1 MKNLILSLICAAGLI
16 LSIPTRSP
24 AQSELKLWYDSPAR
38 EWTAALPIGNGR
50 LGAMVFGGT
59 TEDRYQLNEDSLWC
73 GKPHDYAHDGAAQY
87 LAQIRQLLFEGKQK
101 EAEQLAGERFMSVPL
116 GQMPY
121 QPFGDLRLT
130 FPGHDKVE
138 AYRRELDLD
147 TAIATTTYR
156 ANGVTYTRQAF
167 ASFPDQVIV
176 VRLECDKP
184 GALGFTARLTS
195 PNQDLQTQAVGADTL
210 AIRGRARD
218 YKARDKYGAIPG
230 TVKFE
235 GRCRVIVG
243 GGKATVDDKQIVVE
257 NANAATL
264 MIAMATSVRNY
275 QDISADP
282 AARCAEVL
290 QRVADKT
297 PRQVRDAHVADH
309 QALFRRVSLDL
320 DSTPAWRGRPAL
332 ASRGRLGLAR
342 AEGVP
347 PSDRG
352 QDARDTQGQDALA
365 TAAGPQLPT
374 DQRVLKYAQKEDP
387 QLAALFFQYGRYLMI
402 ASSRTGGQ
410 PANLQGLWNDSV
422 NPPWDSKYTVNINTE
437 MNYWLTEPTNLSEC
451 GRPLFDALADISQTG
466 HSVARK
472 HYNAP
477 GWVLHHN
484 FDLWRGAAPINAS
497 NHGIWPT
504 GGAWLCQHL
513 WWHYLYTGD
522 KTFLAERAYPLMKGA
537 AEFFA
542 AYLVED
548 PRETRNEEGK
558 KVRAEEGRRVV
569 SPSHLPTF
577 SPSSSRWLISGPS
590 NSPEIGG
597 LVMGPTMD
605 HQIIRYLFAG
615 TAQAARVLGIDEEFA
630 RKLDTMRS
638 RIAPDQIGKYGQL
651 QEWLQDK
658 DNPKEEHRHVSH
670 LWGLFPGEEI
680 TPETPELFKA
690 ARQSLVFRGD
700 GGTGWSRAWKIN
712 FWARLL
718 DGDHAHLMLK
728 NLLTLTS
735 SPLTTYK
742 GGGVYTNLF
751 DAHPPFQIDGN
762 FGATSGITEMLLQS
776 HRRDSQGRYIID
788 LLPALPQAWP
798 NGSVK
803 GLRARGGFQVDVVWK
818 DGKLTG
824 ASITA
829 AQDGPCQV
837 RYGDRTVQIDMAKGQ
852 MVRLDAELKS
862 L

>member
-1 MKNLILSLICAAGLI
+1 MKNLILPSICAASLI
-16 LSIPTRSP
+16 LSMAPRSP

-59 TEDRYQLNEDSLWC
+59 AEDRYQLNEDSLWS
-73 GKPHDYAHDGAAQY
+73 GRPHDYAHDGAAQY
-87 LAQIRQLLFEGKQK
+87 LSQIRALLFEGKQK

-121 QPFGDLRLT
+121 QPFGDLKLT

-147 TAIATTTYR
+147 AAIATTTYR
-156 ANGVTYTRQAF
+156 LNGVTYRRQAF

-176 VRLECDKP
+176 VRLECDQP
-184 GALGFTARLTS
+184 GALGFTAALTS
-195 PNQDLQTQAVGADTL
+195 PNQEIQTQAVGDDTL

-218 YKARDKYGAIPG
+218 YKARGYDVIPG

-235 GRCRVIVG
+235 GRCRVIVR
-243 GGKATVDDKQIVVE
+243 GGKAIVDNKQIVVE

-264 MIAMATSVRNY
+264 MIAMATSVKSYN
-275 QDISADP
+275 DLSADP
-282 AARCAEVL
+282 GARCAEVL
-290 QRVADKT
+290 KKVADKT
-297 PRQVRDAHVADH
+297 PRQVRDAHVTDH
-309 QALFRRVSLDL
+309 QTLFRRVSIDL
-320 DSTPAWRGRPAL
+320 GGAVEPD
-332 ASRGRLGLAR
+332 
-342 AEGVP
+342 
-347 PSDRG
+347 
-352 QDARDTQGQDALA
+352 
-365 TAAGPQLPT
+365 LPT
-374 DQRVLKYAQKEDP
+374 DQRVLRYAQKEDP

-437 MNYWLTEPTNLSEC
+437 MNYWLTEPTNLREC
-451 GRPLFDALADISQTG
+451 GTPLFDALADISQTG
-466 HSVARK
+466 HVVAQK

-497 NHGIWPT
+497 NHGIWPS

-513 WWHYLYTGD
+513 WWHYLYAGD

-548 PRETRNEEGK
+548 PRNDKG
-558 KVRAEEGRRVV
+558 
-569 SPSHLPTF
+569 SPTQNSALGGPVH
-577 SPSSSRWLISGPS
+577 WLISGPS

-605 HQIIRYLFAG
+605 HQIIRYLFAS
-615 TAQAARVLGIDEEFA
+615 TAQAARVLGVDEEFA
-630 RKLDTMRS
+630 QKLDTLRG
-638 RIAPDQIGKYGQL
+638 RIAPNQIGKYGQL
-651 QEWLQDK
+651 QEWLEDK

-690 ARQSLVFRGD
+690 AKQSLLFRGD

-718 DGDHAHLMLK
+718 DGNHAHLMLK

-788 LLPALPQAWP
+788 LLPALPDAWP
-798 NGSVK
+798 NGCVY
-803 GLRARGGFQVDVVWK
+803 GLCARGGFRVDIVWK
-818 DGKLTG
+818 DSKLAGATITG
-824 ASITA
+824 D
-829 AQDGPCQV
+829 QDGPCQV
-837 RYGDRTVQIDMAKGQ
+837 RYGRQTIQIDAIKGKPIQ
-852 MVRLDAELKS
+852 LDGELKN

>member
-1 MKNLILSLICAAGLI
+1 MKTLILQSICAASLILSVAN
-16 LSIPTRSP
+16 RSN
-24 AQSELKLWYDSPAR
+24 AQSDLKLWYTEPAR
-38 EWTAALPIGNGR
+38 EWTQALPIGNGR
-50 LGAMVFGGT
+50 LGAMVFGGSAV
-59 TEDRYQLNEDSLWC
+59 DRYQLNEDSLWS

-101 EAEQLAGERFMSVPL
+101 EAEQLAMEHFMSVPL

-121 QPFGDLRLT
+121 QPFGDLRLK
-130 FPGHDKVE
+130 FPGHENAE

-147 TAIATTTYR
+147 TAIVTTTYR
-156 ANGVTYTRQAF
+156 VNGVTYTREAF

-176 VRLECDKP
+176 IRLQCDTP
-184 GALGFTARLTS
+184 EALSFTAELTS
-195 PNQDLQTQAVGADTL
+195 PNQDIQTQAVGADTL

-218 YKARDKYGAIPG
+218 YKARDNYGVIPG

-235 GRCRVIVG
+235 GRCRVIVR
-243 GGKATVDDKQIVVE
+243 GGKATVDDKQIAVE
-257 NANAATL
+257 GANAATL
-264 MIAMATSVRNY
+264 MLALATSVKSY
-275 QDISADP
+275 QDVSADP
-282 AARCAEVL
+282 GARCAEVL
-290 QRVADKT
+290 RKAADKR
-297 PRQVRDAHVADH
+297 PRQVREAHVADH
-309 QALFRRVSLDL
+309 QALFRRVSIDL
-320 DSTPAWRGRPAL
+320 GAAT
-332 ASRGRLGLAR
+332 
-342 AEGVP
+342 E
-347 PSDRG
+347 PS
-352 QDARDTQGQDALA
+352 
-365 TAAGPQLPT
+365 LPT
-374 DQRVLKYAQKEDP
+374 DRRVLKYAQKEDP

-410 PANLQGLWNDSV
+410 PANLQGLWNESV

-451 GRPLFDALADISQTG
+451 GGPLFDALADIGQTG
-466 HSVARK
+466 RSVAQK

-497 NHGIWPT
+497 NHGIWPS

-522 KTFLAERAYPLMKGA
+522 QAFLAERAYPLMKGA

-542 AYLVED
+542 ACLVED
-548 PRETRNEEGK
+548 SRNDK
-558 KVRAEEGRRVV
+558 
-569 SPSHLPTF
+569 H
-577 SPSSSRWLISGPS
+577 WLISGPS

-605 HQIIRYLFAG
+605 HQIIRYLFAS
-615 TAQAARVLGIDEEFA
+615 TAQAARLLGVDEEFA
-630 RKLDTMRS
+630 KKLDSMRS
-638 RIAPDQIGKYGQL
+638 RIAPNQIGKHGQL
-651 QEWLQDK
+651 QEWLEDK

-680 TPETPELFKA
+680 TPETPELFQA
-690 ARQSLVFRGD
+690 AKQSLLFRGD

-718 DGDHAHLMLK
+718 DGNHAHLMLK

-735 SPLTTYK
+735 SPLTAYK

-776 HRRDSQGRYIID
+776 HRKDNEGRYVID
-788 LLPALPQAWP
+788 LLPALPDAWP
-798 NGSVK
+798 NGSIR
-803 GLRARGGFQVDVVWK
+803 GLRARGGFQVDVAWK
-818 DGKLTG
+818 NGKLAT
-824 ASITA
+824 ASVTS
-829 AQDGPCQV
+829 DRGGSCKV
-837 RYGDRTVQIDMAKGQ
+837 RYGGRTVQVEVNKGK
-852 MVRLDAELKS
+852 VVPLDTQL
-862 L
+862 LNTPQ

>member
-1 MKNLILSLICAAGLI
+1 
-16 LSIPTRSP
+16 
-24 AQSELKLWYDSPAR
+24 
-38 EWTAALPIGNGR
+38 
-50 LGAMVFGGT
+50 MVFGGAA
-59 TEDRYQLNEDSLWC
+59 EDRYQLNEDSLWC

-87 LAQIRQLLFEGKQK
+87 LPQIRQLLFEGKQK
-101 EAEQLAGERFMSVPL
+101 EAEQLAMERFMSVPL

-121 QPFGDLRLT
+121 QPFGDLKLT

-156 ANGVTYTRQAF
+156 LNGVTYTRQAF

-176 VRLECDKP
+176 VRLECDQP
-184 GALGFTARLTS
+184 GALSFTARLTS
-195 PNQDLQTQAVGADTL
+195 PNQDIQTQAAADDTL

-218 YKARDKYGAIPG
+218 YKARDNYGVIPG

-235 GRCRVIVG
+235 GRCRVIVR
-243 GGKATVDDKQIVVE
+243 GGKATVDDKQIAVE
-257 NANAATL
+257 GANAATL
-264 MIAMATSVRNY
+264 MLALATSVKSY
-275 QDISADP
+275 SDVSADP

-290 QRVADKT
+290 KKVADKT

-309 QALFRRVSLDL
+309 QALFRRVSIDL
-320 DSTPAWRGRPAL
+320 GPAL
-332 ASRGRLGLAR
+332 EPRM
-342 AEGVP
+342 
-347 PSDRG
+347 
-352 QDARDTQGQDALA
+352 
-365 TAAGPQLPT
+365 PT
-374 DQRVLKYAQKEDP
+374 DQQVLRYAQKEDP

-451 GRPLFDALADISQTG
+451 SGPLFDALADIGRTG
-466 HSVARK
+466 HSIAQK

-522 KTFLAERAYPLMKGA
+522 KTFLAKQAYPLMKGA

-542 AYLVED
+542 AYLIED
-548 PRETRNEEGK
+548 PRNGK
-558 KVRAEEGRRVV
+558 HWR
-569 SPSHLPTF
+569 
-577 SPSSSRWLISGPS
+577 ISGPS

-605 HQIIRYLFAG
+605 HQIIRYLFTS
-615 TAQAARVLGIDEEFA
+615 TARAARVLGVDEEFA
-630 RKLDTMRS
+630 GKLDTMRS
-638 RIAPDQIGKYGQL
+638 RIAPNQIGKHGQL
-651 QEWLQDK
+651 QEWLEDK

-735 SPLTTYK
+735 SPLTAYK

-788 LLPALPQAWP
+788 LLPALPRAWP
-798 NGSVK
+798 NGSVQ
-803 GLRARGGFQVDVVWK
+803 GLRARGGFEVNAVWK
-818 DGKLTG
+818 SGKLAG
-824 ASITA
+824 ASITG

-837 RYGDRTVQIDMAKGQ
+837 RYGDRTVQLEATKGKVIQ
-852 MVRLDAELKS
+852 LDAELRS

>member
-1 MKNLILSLICAAGLI
+1 MRTLILQLACTAGLI
-16 LSIPTRSP
+16 LSIANRGS
-24 AQSELKLWYDSPAR
+24 AQSDLKLWYPVPAKD
-38 EWTAALPIGNGR
+38 WTAALPIGNGR
-50 LGAMVFGGT
+50 LGAMVLGGT
-59 TEDRYQLNEDSLWC
+59 AEDRYQLNEDSLWS
-73 GKPHDYAHDGAAQY
+73 GRPHDYAHDGAAQY
-87 LAQIRQLLFEGKQK
+87 LAQIRQLLFEGRQK
-101 EAEQLAGERFMSVPL
+101 EAEQLAMEHFMSVPL

-130 FPGHDKVE
+130 FPGHEKAD
-138 AYRRELDLD
+138 AYLRELDLD
-147 TAIATTTYR
+147 TAIATTTTR
-156 ANGVTYTRQAF
+156 VDGVTYTRQAF
-167 ASFPDQVIV
+167 ASYPDQVIV
-176 VRLECDKP
+176 VRIESSENGTLN
-184 GALGFTARLTS
+184 FTATLTS
-195 PNQDLQTQAVGADTL
+195 PNQDVQTQAVATDTL
-210 AIRGRARD
+210 SIRGRARD
-218 YKARDKYGAIPG
+218 YKARGSYGVIPG

-235 GRCRVIVG
+235 GRCRVIVS
-243 GGKATVDDKQIVVE
+243 GGKAAVDDQQITVE
-257 NANAATL
+257 GARAATL
-264 MIAMATSVRNY
+264 ILALATSVKSYN
-275 QDISADP
+275 DVSADP

-290 QRVADKT
+290 QKVANKT
-297 PRQVRDAHVADH
+297 PRQLRDAHVADH

-320 DSTPAWRGRPAL
+320 GPA
-332 ASRGRLGLAR
+332 
-342 AEGVP
+342 AEP
-347 PSDRG
+347 R
-352 QDARDTQGQDALA
+352 
-365 TAAGPQLPT
+365 LPT
-374 DQRVLKYAQKEDP
+374 DQQVLRYTQKEDP

-402 ASSRTGGQ
+402 ASSRSGGQ

-451 GRPLFDALADISQTG
+451 GGPLFDALADIGQTG
-466 HSVARK
+466 RSVARK

-497 NHGIWPT
+497 NHGIWPS

-513 WWHYLYTGD
+513 WWHYLYTDD
-522 KTFLAERAYPLMKGA
+522 KIFLAERAYPLMKGA

-548 PRETRNEEGK
+548 PRSDK
-558 KVRAEEGRRVV
+558 
-569 SPSHLPTF
+569 H
-577 SPSSSRWLISGPS
+577 WLISGPS

-605 HQIIRYLFAG
+605 HQIIRYLFTN
-615 TAQAARVLGIDEEFA
+615 TARAARILGVDEDFA
-630 RKLDTMRS
+630 RKLDTMRN
-638 RIAPDQIGKYGQL
+638 RIAPNQIGKYGQL

-658 DNPKEEHRHVSH
+658 DNPKEQHRHVSH

-680 TPETPELFKA
+680 TPETPELFQA
-690 ARQSLVFRGD
+690 AKQSLLFRGD

-718 DGDHAHLMLK
+718 DGNHAHLMLK

-788 LLPALPQAWP
+788 LLPALPDAWP
-798 NGSVK
+798 TGSVK
-803 GLRARGGFQVDVVWK
+803 GLRARDGFEVNIVWEN
-818 DGKLTG
+818 GKLTG
-824 ASITA
+824 ADVTSL
-829 AQDGPCQV
+829 QDGPCQV
-837 RYGDRTVQIDMAKGQ
+837 RYGGRTVQLDTTKDKTI
-852 MVRLDAELKS
+852 RLDGQLKARS
-862 L
+862 